1 MLLAGQLAQAAG
13 PAFLTTSRVADVA
26 LTSAGDL
33 RGQVLDAQ
41 GVAQPKIKV
50 SIGQTN
56 QQPTFVSTD
65 SEGRFVVQGLAA
77 GVYQVQTPRGGGMY
91 RVWAPRTAPP
101 SAQPGVLVVN
111 DGQIVRGYGSNG
123 AHFLANPWVMGL
135 IVAAA
140 IAIPLAI
147 DSGS

>member
-1 MLLAGQLAQAAG
+1 MTTKSTFRTLVTGLCCAMLLAGQLAQAAG

-77 GVYQVQTPRGGGMY
+77 G
-91 RVWAPRTAPP
+91 TAFGLH
-101 SAQPGVLVVN
+101 AQHRHRHSQACWSSTTVKSCAAMAAMVLTFWRIH
-111 DGQIVRGYGSNG
+111 G
-123 AHFLANPWVMGL
+123 
-135 IVAAA
+135 
-140 IAIPLAI
+140 
-147 DSGS
+147 